1 VTQQSDTTCPKTTE
15 LKVVE
20 GEKKNTKDFKA
31 MLLLRQ
37 HTKVRDQQILA
48 QTDILHISY
57 HLDMRNLMFEACFK
71 LLFLVNNLM
80 NLWN

>member
-1 VTQQSDTTCPKTTE
+1 MTQQSDTTCPKTTE

-20 GEKKNTKDFKA
+20 GEKKNAKDFKA

-48 QTDILHISY
+48 QTDIPT
-57 HLDMRNLMFEACFK
+57 HLLPSRREEFD
-71 LLFLVNNLM
+71 V
-80 NLWN
+80 